1 MDRRVTKGRK
11 GIAFYDSDGY
21 KQFVF
26 DANDTHGDTR
36 YTRPI
41 LPMKRLLGGLDEIN
55 DTSLADSEQ
64 NDYVKIHKGVE
75 SYLKEQDELS
85 GDKVRDRLLV
95 EGITYSLYS
104 KTGFPKS
111 AGIKLAGLPY
121 SYSDNAD
128 LVKEV
133 YIRADMLAQ
142 DIEEAYRESREEVKV
157 IDDTEEETVSD
168 EPVVIAEQI
177 EPIHEEQPKSED
189 PSHSEYPVIIDREL
203 FEKVNR
209 QKSNKGHKKEKQPD
223 VIEYLKSIVYC
234 GNCGKL
240 LRRRVNWGTH
250 EKWYCTYGCQ
260 CEKHTDDGFIY
271 SGIRN
276 LLSFVNEHPQTLE
289 RFDVAP
295 TYTKTQEIVRYTNE
309 IGRYINERT
318 PSFNAGKKLIMECA
332 AVKFSACR
340 YNANATITSFI
351 SEQLSKEQEYLR
363 KDFLRKIIDK
373 ITVNIDGD
381 MTIRFIGGIEVNES
395 DIGEKNGSAS

>member
-1 MDRRVTKGRK
+1 MANRMISYGY
-11 GIAFYDSDGY
+11 GIENGAITVIPSE
-21 KQFVF
+21 
-26 DANDTHGDTR
+26 A
-36 YTRPI
+36 
-41 LPMKRLLGGLDEIN
+41 EI
-55 DTSLADSEQ
+55 
-64 NDYVKIHKGVE
+64 VKEIFNAYLSGKI
-75 SYLKEQDELS
+75 LKEIAIDLS
-85 GDKVRDRLLV
+85 ERGIVFFEGRSNWNKNTVVR
-95 EGITYSLYS
+95 I
-104 KTGFPKS
+104 
-111 AGIKLAGLPY
+111 IK
-121 SYSDNAD
+121 N
-128 LVKEV
+128 KK
-133 YIRADMLAQ
+133 YIGEND
-142 DIEEAYRESREEVKV
+142 
-157 IDDTEEETVSD
+157 
-168 EPVVIAEQI
+168 
-177 EPIHEEQPKSED
+177 
-189 PSHSEYPVIIDREL
+189 YPVIIDREL
-203 FEKVNR
+203 FEKKKR
-209 QKSNKGHKKEKQPD
+209 KKSNKGHKKEKQPD